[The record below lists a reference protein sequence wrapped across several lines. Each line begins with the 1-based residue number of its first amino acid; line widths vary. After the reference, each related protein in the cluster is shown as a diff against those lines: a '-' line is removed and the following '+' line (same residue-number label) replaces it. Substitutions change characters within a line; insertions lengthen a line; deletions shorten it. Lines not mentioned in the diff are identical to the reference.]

1 MGALARAV
9 GERSNLATPEKWLV
23 DWFKGGTETP
33 SGINVTED
41 TALHYGPFFAGVR
54 IISEDLGSL
63 PFPLYESLEPRGKR
77 RATDH
82 PLYPLLHNEPNPV
95 MSSQTFRETLTGH
108 AVMWGGGYAEIVH
121 KRGVVKELW
130 PLRPDRMKVKFNRRT
145 RRLIYDYDDQGNGIR
160 RRFLPDEI
168 LHIYGLGFDGVRG
181 YSVLELARN
190 SIGAGVASEQ
200 FGASFFGNAARPS
213 GFLRHPGVLGDP
225 ARKNLKESIE
235 KMHKGSQN
243 TGRLALLEE
252 GMEWQQIGIPPDD
265 AQFLET
271 RRFDVLDMARWLRL
285 PPFMLAELG
294 RATWNNIESEK
305 IDYVTKSL
313 RTWLT
318 RWEQA
323 VWMRLLD
330 SEEQQTFFAE
340 HTIEG
345 LLRGDTKSRFESYR
359 MGREIGVYS
368 ADDILELENR
378 NPLPD
383 DKGSVYFV
391 PLNWVPAPSP
401 DDGTNIDPGRERHD
415 RSAES
420 RRRIAR
426 AFEPLLLDIEG
437 RLTKIERNQVL
448 RLVKKH
454 LADPPR
460 TTTTFAADVSELYD
474 GEILEQTTERWL
486 ATMETFAGQISTEA
500 ADEVNWTG
508 STALGNWV
516 LAYVGSHAAHR
527 VRASAGR
534 LIDIAIAAGTL
545 EKAAKAVSAQLDKWV
560 DSRAATVAR
569 KESIQMSNAAAR
581 EIWRTAGVRQIQ
593 WVATGKSCPFCNQL
607 NGKTVGTEQ
616 TFMDAG
622 SDFEGTDGTMLP
634 VTHNTFHPPAH
645 TGCDCMVVAV

>member
-1 MGALARAV
+1 MGRLGMAV

-33 SGINVTED
+33 AGVNVTED

-63 PFPLYESLEPRGKR
+63 PFPLFESLDPRGKR
-77 RATDH
+77 RAKEH
-82 PLYPLLHNEPNPV
+82 PLYQILHDAPNAV

-108 AVMWGGGYAEIVH
+108 AVMWGGGFAEIVR
-121 KRGVVKELW
+121 KRGIVRELW
-130 PLRPDRMKVKFNRRT
+130 PLRPDRMRIKFNRKT
-145 RRLIYDYDDQGNGIR
+145 RALAYDYDDQTNGIR
-160 RRFLPDEI
+160 RLFLPDEI

-190 SIGAGVASEQ
+190 SIGAGVASET
-200 FGASFFGNAARPS
+200 FGASFFGNAAKPA
-213 GFLRHPGVLGDP
+213 GFLRHPGVLGDG
-225 ARKNLKESIE
+225 ARKNLRESIE
-235 KMHKGSQN
+235 AMHRGSDKA
-243 TGRLALLEE
+243 GRLALLEE

-318 RWEQA
+318 RWEQG

-330 SEEQQTFFAE
+330 SEEKETLFAE

-359 MGREIGVYS
+359 IGREIGVYS
-368 ADDILELENR
+368 ADDINELENR

-401 DDGTNIDPGRERHD
+401 DDDGGPGRERRN

-426 AFEPLLLDIEG
+426 AFEPLCADIEG
-437 RLTKIERNQVL
+437 RLAKIERNQVL

-454 LADPPR
+454 LGDPSR
-460 TTTTFAADVSELYD
+460 TTAAFAADVSELYD
-474 GEILEQTTERWL
+474 GEIFEQTTERWL
-486 ATMETFAGQISTEA
+486 PTMETFAGQISTEA

-516 LAYVGSHAAHR
+516 LAYVGSHAGHR

-534 LIDIAIAAGTL
+534 LIDIVTGAETP
-545 EKAAKAVSAQLDKWV
+545 EKAAKAVAAQLDKWV
-560 DSRAATVAR
+560 ESRAAQVAR

-581 EIWRTAGVRQIQ
+581 EVWRTAGVRQIQ
-593 WVATGKSCPFCNQL
+593 WVATGKSCPFCDQL

-616 TFMDAG
+616 AFMDAG
-622 SDFEGTDGTMLP
+622 TDFEGTDGTSLP

-645 TGCDCMVVAV
+645 SGCDCMVVAA

>member
-9 GERSNLATPEKWLV
+9 GERSSLATPEQWV
-23 DWFKGGTETP
+23 IDWFKGGTDTP

-63 PFPLYESLEPRGKR
+63 PFPLYESLDPRGKR
-77 RATDH
+77 KATEH
-82 PLYPLLHNEPNPV
+82 PLYPVIHNEANPV

-108 AVMWGGGYAEIVH
+108 AVMWGGGFAEIVR
-121 KRGVVKELW
+121 KRGVVRELW
-130 PLRPDRMKVKFNRRT
+130 PLRPDRMNVKFNRRT
-145 RRLIYDYDDQGNGIR
+145 RRLIYDYDDQSTGIR
-160 RRFLPDEI
+160 RKFLPDEI
-168 LHIYGLGFDGVRG
+168 LHIHGLGFDGVRG

-213 GFLRHPGVLGDP
+213 GFLTHPGVLGDP
-225 ARKNLKESIE
+225 ARKNLRESIE

-243 TGRLALLEE
+243 TGRIALLEE
-252 GMEWQQIGIPPDD
+252 GLKWEAIGIPPDD

-330 SEEQQTFFAE
+330 SEEQETFFAE

-359 MGREIGVYS
+359 IGREIGVYS
-368 ADDILELENR
+368 ADDINELENR
-378 NPLPD
+378 NPLPE
-383 DKGSVYFV
+383 DKGTVYFV

-401 DDGTNIDPGRERHD
+401 DEGTNVDPGRERHN

-437 RLTKIERNQVL
+437 RLAKIERNQVL

-460 TTTTFAADVSELYD
+460 TAVTF
-474 GEILEQTTERWL
+474 
-486 ATMETFAGQISTEA
+486 EA
-500 ADEVNWTG
+500 AIPEL
-508 STALGNWV
+508 ST
-516 LAYVGSHAAHR
+516 
-527 VRASAGR
+527 
-534 LIDIAIAAGTL
+534 
-545 EKAAKAVSAQLDKWV
+545 
-560 DSRAATVAR
+560 
-569 KESIQMSNAAAR
+569 
-581 EIWRTAGVRQIQ
+581 
-593 WVATGKSCPFCNQL
+593 
-607 NGKTVGTEQ
+607 
-616 TFMDAG
+616 
-622 SDFEGTDGTMLP
+622 
-634 VTHNTFHPPAH
+634 
-645 TGCDCMVVAV
+645 